1 MATGHTGAQLYLLPM
16 GPSLGG
22 EVGGAAASVDGRPFG
37 LMEGTDG
44 PVFTVSTLPF
54 AAVHTRTI
62 PGLVLGQFSL
72 CSVNIIQLWSLGCT
86 GRE

>member
-1 MATGHTGAQLYLLPM
+1 MTRTSVVGAL
-16 GPSLGG
+16 GAAVLGG
-22 EVGGAAASVDGRPFG
+22 DVGGAAASVDGRPFG